1 MLLSLYRRYFLA
13 PVESLLWEMLDKS
26 YARVIVSL
34 AYSRVV
40 AKRSGLLGTESL
52 AVVRNGG
59 YYTKDFT
66 YLRTLE
72 ALQWLAAADHV
83 KLYEDHGLV
92 DKYPAASYVKL
103 VAQSLLL
110 NQANTS
116 S

>member
-1 MLLSLYRRYFLA
+1 
-13 PVESLLWEMLDKS
+13 MLDKS

-59 YYTKDFT
+59 YYIKDFT

-72 ALQWLAAADHV
+72 ALQ
-83 KLYEDHGLV
+83 
-92 DKYPAASYVKL
+92 
-103 VAQSLLL
+103 
-110 NQANTS
+110 
-116 S
+116 